1 MQMLSYVSEAQVP
14 HMERVA
20 TMQRLME
27 VAQKRNAELDVTGIL
42 FLRGDTFFQI
52 IEGAD
57 DDIQSLFQDIAS
69 DPRHKSVCMLV
80 NEPITERR
88 FSEWSMECF
97 HDPSYQPDY
106 FGSLSEIDRYF
117 ENDTRITAQGVYA
130 YFSELAAGLASF
142 RLTKAA

>member
-14 HMERVA
+14 HMERA
-20 TMQRLME
+20 STMRRLMD
-27 VAQKRNAELDVTGIL
+27 VAQKRNAELDVTGTL

-57 DDIQSLFQDIAS
+57 GAIQSLFQDIAS
-69 DPRHKSVCMLV
+69 DPRHKSVCVLV
-80 NEPITERR
+80 NAPIAERR
-88 FSEWSMECF
+88 FSGWSMECF
-97 HDPSYQPDY
+97 HDPLYQPDY
-106 FGSLSEIDRYF
+106 LGSLSEIDRYF
-117 ENDTRITAQGVYA
+117 ENESRLMAQTVYA

>member
-1 MQMLSYVSEAQVP
+1 MQMLSYVSEAQIP
-14 HMERVA
+14 HMERA
-20 TMQRLME
+20 STMRRLMD
-27 VAQKRNAELDVTGIL
+27 VAQKRNAELDVTGTL

-57 DDIQSLFQDIAS
+57 GAIQSLFQDIAA
-69 DPRHKSVCMLV
+69 DPRHKSVCLLV

-88 FSEWSMECF
+88 FSGWSMECF

-117 ENDTRITAQGVYA
+117 ENEARFTVQGIYT
-130 YFSELAAGLASF
+130 YFSELAAGLASS